1 MSITLTTATSY
12 NNIQDNVLEYINR
25 VNNYNEVVI
34 ITSPNKQNAVL
45 ISEDEWNDT
54 IASLEIMNNH
64 YLMKKIKSGEKSASQ
79 NKSFKNVDEISKYV
93 LD

>member
-25 VNNYNEVVI
+25 VNQYNEAVI

-54 IASLEIMNNH
+54 VASLEIMNNR
-64 YLMKKIKSGEKSASQ
+64 YLMQKIKDGEQSIKS
-79 NKSFKNVDEISKYV
+79 NKSFKNIEEISKYV
-93 LD
+93 LN